1 MRRYHSISEQQLTEN
16 TTPLIQRLTLQ
27 NNYNNNNNINGDRND
42 NIIISKDEKGAAL
55 RSTFDLNR
63 WNAVKSAAP

>member
-63 WNAVKSAAP
+63 